1 MTSEQHVES
10 QGSVSLNNTSYKTA
24 WGAPQLQPHMQG
36 TSHNP
41 PPPQNPPP
49 ETPQLPPSCRALPE
63 ARRQGLSNSSPC
75 LTSAHTHFG
84 GQ

>member
-41 PPPQNPPP
+41 LHPKIP
-49 ETPQLPPSCRALPE
+49 LLRPPSCPPAAVRCQKPAGRA
-63 ARRQGLSNSSPC
+63 
-75 LTSAHTHFG
+75 
-84 GQ
+84 